1 MHHITAALS
10 DSNSTLPEVAIEAD
24 RLKIAKRLWRAKAAD
39 GEDFGFEV
47 VVPLKHGDVV
57 WQSET
62 NRYVIRQTPEPLLDI
77 PLQPNREDA
86 AITGWA
92 VGNMHFVVE
101 AQPTRLLA
109 ADDPALRHALDRFG
123 IAYNETIEV
132 FQPHRFAASAAGNGH
147 SHDHGHGHS
156 HSNEHGH
163 AHQHHD

>member
-10 DSNSTLPEVAIEAD
+10 DSDSTLPEISIHAD
-24 RLKIAKRLWRAKAAD
+24 RLKIAKRLWRAQATD

-47 VVPLKHGDVV
+47 EAPLKHGDVA

-62 NRYVIRQTPEPLLDI
+62 NRYVIRQTPEPLLEI
-77 PLQPNREDA
+77 PLDPNPEDA

-109 ADDPALRHALDRFG
+109 ADDPALRQALDRFG
-123 IAYNETIEV
+123 IHYHETIEV
-132 FQPHRFAASAAGNGH
+132 FQPHRFAASAAGHGP
-147 SHDHGHGHS
+147 SHDHDHAHS
-156 HSNEHGH
+156 HSHEHGH
-163 AHQHHD
+163 THHHSQ